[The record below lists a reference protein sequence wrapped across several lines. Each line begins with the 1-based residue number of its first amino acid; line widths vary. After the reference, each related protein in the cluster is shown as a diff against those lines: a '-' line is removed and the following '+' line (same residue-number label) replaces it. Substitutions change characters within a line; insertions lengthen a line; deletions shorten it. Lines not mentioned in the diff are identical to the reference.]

1 MEENPGS
8 KTQTPERIGES
19 RVRVLVVAAHDS
31 LGGAARAIY
40 RVYSAL
46 RGYESTRI
54 EVTLRVPNKTQNDPG
69 VLGGKPQRNSWEYA
83 RYWLRTRWR
92 AKFPGI
98 PFQTENR
105 ILHSQALYD
114 TGLGREINEF
124 GADVVM
130 FGWLG
135 GSTLSIDEIGR
146 IKAPIVWRMSDLWL
160 VSGAEHY
167 TDAARY
173 AKGYSRS
180 SRPHSES
187 GPDVN
192 RKAFRRKLRRWKTP
206 QHVVALSRWM
216 LEQAEMSVLT
226 KAWSKSIIPVP
237 LDPEEW
243 APRPA
248 LEAREQLGLPKGKML
263 VCFGAGQASKHFHKG
278 ADLLFEA
285 LNKLWGGSSDKGKP
299 EFELVVF
306 GEEENPRTN
315 VGFKVHYLGK
325 LGNSELATAYSAI
338 DVLVVPSRLEAFGQ
352 VAAEAQMCGAPVVVF
367 DNSGLTDVVSDRITG
382 RVVPAFDT
390 QALADAIAWVLADRE
405 RRDSLRRAA
414 RERAIGL
421 WHPRVVARQYA
432 DLLISVAKSKANK
445 PRHAIGRSW

>member
-1 MEENPGS
+1 MTKVPLQASDTTGRR
-8 KTQTPERIGES
+8 K
-19 RVRVLVVAAHDS
+19 VRVLIVAAHDS

-40 RVYSAL
+40 RVFSAL
-46 RGYESTRI
+46 REYESTRI
-54 EVTLRVPNKTQNDPG
+54 EVTLRVPNKTRNDPG

-92 AKFPGI
+92 AKFARRQ
-98 PFQTENR
+98 FQTENR
-105 ILHSQALYD
+105 ILHSQALYE
-114 TGLGREINEF
+114 TGLGREVNKF

-130 FGWLG
+130 LGWLG
-135 GSTLSIDEIGR
+135 GSTLSIEEIGR

-167 TDAARY
+167 TESARY
-173 AKGYSRS
+173 AKGYSHS
-180 SRPHSES
+180 SRPHYES
-187 GPDVN
+187 GPDIN
-192 RKAFRRKLRRWKTP
+192 RKTFRRKLRHWKTP
-206 QHVVALSRWM
+206 RHVVALSRWM
-216 LEQAEMSVLT
+216 RKQAELSVLT
-226 KAWSKSIIPVP
+226 KAWPKSVIPVP

-248 LEAREQLGLPKGKML
+248 RVAREQLGLPKDRML
-263 VCFGAGQASKHFHKG
+263 VGFGAGQASKHFHKG

-285 LNKLWGGSSDKGKP
+285 LNKLWGGSADSGTP

-315 VGFKVHYLGK
+315 LGFTVHYLGK
-325 LGNSELATAYSAI
+325 LDNSELENVYSAI
-338 DVLVVPSRLEAFGQ
+338 DVLVAPSRLEAFGQ
-352 VAAEAQMCGAPVVVF
+352 VAAEAQMCGTPVVVF

-390 QALADAIAWVLADRE
+390 QALADAIAWVLVDRE
-405 RRDSLRRAA
+405 RRDSLRKAA
-414 RERAIGL
+414 RERAIEL

-432 DLLISVAKSKANK
+432 DLLISVAKN
-445 PRHAIGRSW
+445 

>member
-1 MEENPGS
+1 MTKLSLQATDTTE
-8 KTQTPERIGES
+8 KRK
-19 RVRVLVVAAHDS
+19 VRVLIIAAHDS

-46 RGYESTRI
+46 REYESTRI
-54 EVTLRVPNKTQNDPG
+54 EVTLRVPNKTRNDPG
-69 VLGGKPQRNSWEYA
+69 VIGGKPRRNRWEFA

-92 AKFPGI
+92 AKFHGK

-114 TGLGREINEF
+114 TGLGREVNEF

-130 FGWLG
+130 LGWLG
-135 GSTLSIDEIGR
+135 GSTLSIEEIGR

-167 TDAARY
+167 TDSARY
-173 AKGYSRS
+173 AKGYSHS
-180 SRPHSES
+180 SRPHFES
-187 GPDVN
+187 GPDIN
-192 RKAFRRKLRRWKTP
+192 RKTFRRKLRYWKTP

-216 LEQAEMSVLT
+216 LEQADLSILT
-226 KAWSKSIIPVP
+226 KKWPKSIIPVP

-243 APRPA
+243 APGPA
-248 LEAREQLGLPKGKML
+248 MEARKQLGLPNEKML
-263 VCFGAGQASKHFHKG
+263 VGFGAGQASKHFHKG

-306 GEEENPRTN
+306 GEEENPRTGL
-315 VGFKVHYLGK
+315 GFKTHYLGK
-325 LGNSELATAYSAI
+325 LNNTELAKVYSAI

-352 VAAEAQMCGAPVVVF
+352 VAAEAQMCGAPVIVF
-367 DNSGLTDVVSDRITG
+367 DNSGLTDVVSDRVTG
-382 RVVPAFDT
+382 CVVPAFDT

-405 RRDSLRRAA
+405 RQDRLRKAA
-414 RERAIGL
+414 RERAIEL
-421 WHPRVVARQYA
+421 WHPRVVAGQYA
-432 DLLISVAKSKANK
+432 DLLISVAKN
-445 PRHAIGRSW
+445 

>member
-1 MEENPGS
+1 MTKVPLQGTDTTE
-8 KTQTPERIGES
+8 KRK
-19 RVRVLVVAAHDS
+19 VRVLIVSAHDS

-40 RVYSAL
+40 RVFSAL
-46 RGYESTRI
+46 RDYESTRI
-54 EVTLRVPNKTQNDPG
+54 EVTLRVPNKTRNDPG
-69 VLGGKPQRNSWEYA
+69 VLGGKPQRNKREFA

-92 AKFPGI
+92 AKFPGR

-114 TGLGREINEF
+114 TGLGRDVNEF

-130 FGWLG
+130 LGWLG
-135 GSTLSIDEIGR
+135 GSTLSIEEIGR

-167 TDAARY
+167 TDSARY
-173 AKGYSRS
+173 AKGYSHS
-180 SRPHSES
+180 SRPHFES

-192 RKAFRRKLRRWKTP
+192 RKTFRRKLRYWKTP

-226 KAWSKSIIPVP
+226 KAWPKSIIPVP

-248 LEAREQLGLPKGKML
+248 LEARELLGLPKDKIL
-263 VCFGAGQASKHFHKG
+263 VGFGAGQASKHFHKG
-278 ADLLFEA
+278 ADLLFES
-285 LNKLWGGSSDKGKP
+285 LEKLWGGSSDKGKT

-306 GEEENPRTN
+306 GDEENPRTN
-315 VGFKVHYLGK
+315 LGFKVHYLGK
-325 LGNSELATAYSAI
+325 LNNSELVEVYSAI
-338 DVLVVPSRLEAFGQ
+338 DVLAVPSRLEAFGQ

-382 RVVPAFDT
+382 CVVPAFDT
-390 QALADAIAWVLADRE
+390 QALAEAIAWVLADRD
-405 RRDSLRRAA
+405 RRDSLRKAA
-414 RERAIGL
+414 RARAIEL

-432 DLLISVAKSKANK
+432 DVLISAAKN
-445 PRHAIGRSW
+445 

>member
-1 MEENPGS
+1 MKKAPLQGTDTTE
-8 KTQTPERIGES
+8 KRK
-19 RVRVLVVAAHDS
+19 VRVLIVAAHDS

-46 RGYESTRI
+46 REYESRRI
-54 EVTLRVPNKTQNDPG
+54 EVTLRVPNKTRNDPG
-69 VLGGKPQRNSWEYA
+69 VIGGKPRRNRWEFV

-92 AKFPGI
+92 AKFPGK

-114 TGLGREINEF
+114 TGMGREINEY

-130 FGWLG
+130 LGWLG
-135 GSTLSIDEIGR
+135 GSTLSIEEIGR
-146 IKAPIVWRMSDLWL
+146 IKAPVVWRMSDLWL

-167 TDAARY
+167 TDSARY
-173 AKGYSRS
+173 AEGYSRT
-180 SRPHSES
+180 SRPHYET
-187 GPDVN
+187 GPDIN
-192 RKAFRRKLRRWKTP
+192 RKTFRRKIHHWKTP
-206 QHVVALSRWM
+206 QHVVGLSRWM

-226 KAWSKSIIPVP
+226 KTWPRSLIPVP

-243 APRPA
+243 SPRPA
-248 LEAREQLGLPKGKML
+248 IEAREQFGLPKDKML
-263 VCFGAGQASKHFHKG
+263 VGFGAGQASKHFHKG

-285 LNKLWGGSSDKGKP
+285 LNTLWDGRSEKGKP

-306 GEEENPRTN
+306 GDEENPRTN
-315 VGFKVHYLGK
+315 LGFEVHYLGK
-325 LGNSELATAYSAI
+325 LNNSELAGVYSAI

-352 VAAEAQMCGAPVVVF
+352 VAAEAQMCGAPLVVF
-367 DNSGLTDVVSDRITG
+367 DNSGLTDVVSDRVTG

-390 QALADAIAWVLADRE
+390 QALADAIAWVLADRD
-405 RRDSLRRAA
+405 RRDSLRKAA
-414 RERAIGL
+414 RERASEL

-432 DLLISVAKSKANK
+432 DVLISAAKN
-445 PRHAIGRSW
+445 